1 MLTIVVFFNSVVPI
15 ACDPNPC
22 QNGGTCT
29 VIVKGYECTCAAG
42 FMGSHCEGKGL
53 QKQQAVKSGQKKVF
67 IPFLFFQFGVSA
79 NQILAKMADLVMMLG
94 LGSSALVPLGLK
106 GSRVKVN
113 RF

>member
-1 MLTIVVFFNSVVPI
+1 MATIVDHTKMLTIVVFFNSVVPI

-53 QKQQAVKSGQKKVF
+53 QKQQAVKSG
-67 IPFLFFQFGVSA
+67 
-79 NQILAKMADLVMMLG
+79 
-94 LGSSALVPLGLK
+94 
-106 GSRVKVN
+106 
-113 RF
+113 